1 MPLEYTYS
9 FLILLQILPKGHD
22 GESSPARCA
31 PENACHRLR
40 ARPAPPPDEVP
51 SRAALLNPPPAP
63 GPSVRCAGPCGVPAP
78 AVCRPLCGVPAPVRC
93 AGPPRQAPCAVRQAP
108 LCGVPAS
115 VRCARPLCGAPGPS
129 VRCAET
135 RRSRLAALRRNEI
148 CMRGIPVQ
156 NKGGTASFASPLFGG
171 GGAFLFVFARTRRP
185 LPAAGA
191 FPGFKSLSL
200 RARARRPRNPFLRMR
215 AARPSLP
222 GSASTLRP
230 PCADG
235 QASPRV
241 KQRTPPA
248 RMTRRSALYTG
259 THNTSIHIH
268 TQQPAHTTHPHT
280 HFLF

>member
-22 GESSPARCA
+22 GESSPACCA

-63 GPSVRCAGPCGVPAP
+63 GPSVRCARPPC
-78 AVCRPLCGVPAPVRC
+78 AV
-93 AGPPRQAPCAVRQAP
+93 RQALCAVRQALCAVRQAP
-108 LCGVPAS
+108 LCGAPGPLYGASGPLCGVPGPLCGAPGPP
-115 VRCARPLCGAPGPS
+115 VRCARPPCAVRQALCAVRQAPLYGAPGPS

-171 GGAFLFVFARTRRP
+171 GGAFLFVFARTRKAPPQGAPAILFCPVRGASLP
-185 LPAAGA
+185 PWQRIHSPPALCGRADLPA
-191 FPGFKSLSL
+191 
-200 RARARRPRNPFLRMR
+200 RQ
-215 AARPSLP
+215 
-222 GSASTLRP
+222 T
-230 PCADG
+230 
-235 QASPRV
+235 
-241 KQRTPPA
+241 
-248 RMTRRSALYTG
+248 
-259 THNTSIHIH
+259 
-268 TQQPAHTTHPHT
+268 AH
-280 HFLF
+280 

>member
-22 GESSPARCA
+22 GESSPACCA

-63 GPSVRCAGPCGVPAP
+63 GP
-78 AVCRPLCGVPAPVRC
+78 
-93 AGPPRQAPCAVRQAP
+93 CAVRQAP
-108 LCGVPAS
+108 LCGVPGPPVRCARPSVRCARPS

-171 GGAFLFVFARTRRP
+171 GGLFCLSLRARTRRP
-185 LPAAGA
+185 RKAPPQPLFAHARRVPPSLAAHPLSARPVRTGRPPRASNSVSPPPAA
-191 FPGFKSLSL
+191 
-200 RARARRPRNPFLRMR
+200 
-215 AARPSLP
+215 
-222 GSASTLRP
+222 
-230 PCADG
+230 
-235 QASPRV
+235 
-241 KQRTPPA
+241 
-248 RMTRRSALYTG
+248 
-259 THNTSIHIH
+259 
-268 TQQPAHTTHPHT
+268 
-280 HFLF
+280 

>member
-63 GPSVRCAGPCGVPAP
+63 GP
-78 AVCRPLCGVPAPVRC
+78 
-93 AGPPRQAPCAVRQAP
+93 CAVRQAP
-108 LCGVPAS
+108 LCGAPG
-115 VRCARPLCGAPGPS
+115 PLCGAPGPP

-171 GGAFLFVFARTRRP
+171 GGAFLFVFARTAPPQSLFAHARSP
-185 LPAAGA
+185 LP
-191 FPGFKSLSL
+191 
-200 RARARRPRNPFLRMR
+200 RRKAP
-215 AARPSLP
+215 AHACRP
-222 GSASTLRP
+222 
-230 PCADG
+230 
-235 QASPRV
+235 V
-241 KQRTPPA
+241 KQRIKPPPA
-248 RMTRRSALYTG
+248 RMTRRSALYRHTQ
-259 THNTSIHIH
+259 HIH

>member
-63 GPSVRCAGPCGVPAP
+63 GPCAVRQ
-78 AVCRPLCGVPAPVRC
+78 APVRC
-93 AGPPRQAPCAVRQAP
+93 ARPSVRCARPPCAVRQAP
-108 LCGVPAS
+108 LCG
-115 VRCARPLCGAPGPS
+115 APGPP

-171 GGAFLFVFARTRRP
+171 GGAFLFVFAHTAPPQSLFEHARSP
-185 LPAAGA
+185 LP
-191 FPGFKSLSL
+191 
-200 RARARRPRNPFLRMR
+200 RRKAP
-215 AARPSLP
+215 AHACRP
-222 GSASTLRP
+222 
-230 PCADG
+230 
-235 QASPRV
+235 V
-241 KQRTPPA
+241 KQRIPPPA
-248 RMTRRSALYTG
+248 RMTRRSAPYTG
-259 THNTSIHIH
+259 THNTSTHSNRHTQHIH
-268 TQQPAHTTHPHT
+268 THTFCFEVKGHERDITATQAARAGRH
-280 HFLF
+280 

>member
-63 GPSVRCAGPCGVPAP
+63 GP
-78 AVCRPLCGVPAPVRC
+78 
-93 AGPPRQAPCAVRQAP
+93 CAVRQAP
-108 LCGVPAS
+108 LCGAPGPPVRCARPPVRCARPLCGAPGPP

-171 GGAFLFVFARTRRP
+171 GGAFLFVFARKAPPQSLFAHARSP
-185 LPAAGA
+185 LP
-191 FPGFKSLSL
+191 
-200 RARARRPRNPFLRMR
+200 RRKAP
-215 AARPSLP
+215 AHACRP
-222 GSASTLRP
+222 
-230 PCADG
+230 
-235 QASPRV
+235 V
-241 KQRTPPA
+241 KQRIPPLPPA
-248 RMTRRSALYTG
+248 
-259 THNTSIHIH
+259 
-268 TQQPAHTTHPHT
+268 
-280 HFLF
+280 

>member
-22 GESSPARCA
+22 GESSPACCA

-63 GPSVRCAGPCGVPAP
+63 GPP
-78 AVCRPLCGVPAPVRC
+78 
-93 AGPPRQAPCAVRQAP
+93 
-108 LCGVPAS
+108 
-115 VRCARPLCGAPGPS
+115 

-156 NKGGTASFASPLFGG
+156 NKGGTASFASPLFEG
-171 GGAFLFVFARTRRP
+171 GGAFLFVFARTRKAP
-185 LPAAGA
+185 PQGAPAIPFCACAVPPSPAQG
-191 FPGFKSLSL
+191 P
-200 RARARRPRNPFLRMR
+200 RARMSARQT
-215 AARPSLP
+215 AY
-222 GSASTLRP
+222 P
-230 PCADG
+230 P
-235 QASPRV
+235 
-241 KQRTPPA
+241 PPA
-248 RMTRRSALYTG
+248 RMTRRSAPYTG

-280 HFLF
+280 LFVLR

>member
-22 GESSPARCA
+22 GESSPACCA

-63 GPSVRCAGPCGVPAP
+63 GPP
-78 AVCRPLCGVPAPVRC
+78 
-93 AGPPRQAPCAVRQAP
+93 
-108 LCGVPAS
+108 
-115 VRCARPLCGAPGPS
+115 

-171 GGAFLFVFARTRRP
+171 GGAFLFVFAHTAPPQSLFAHARSP
-185 LPAAGA
+185 LP
-191 FPGFKSLSL
+191 
-200 RARARRPRNPFLRMR
+200 RRKAP
-215 AARPSLP
+215 AHACRP
-222 GSASTLRP
+222 
-230 PCADG
+230 
-235 QASPRV
+235 V
-241 KQRTPPA
+241 KQRIPPSRPHDA
-248 RMTRRSALYTG
+248 AERTIHRHTQHIHTHPYTATG
-259 THNTSIHIH
+259 THNTSTH
-268 TQQPAHTTHPHT
+268 TFCFEVKGHERDITATQAARAGRH
-280 HFLF
+280 

>member
-22 GESSPARCA
+22 GESSPACCA

-63 GPSVRCAGPCGVPAP
+63 GP
-78 AVCRPLCGVPAPVRC
+78 PVRC
-93 AGPPRQAPCAVRQAP
+93 ARP
-108 LCGVPAS
+108 S
-115 VRCARPLCGAPGPS
+115 VRCARPLCGAPGPP

-171 GGAFLFVFARTRRP
+171 GGAFLFVFARTRKAPPPRRRGVPRLQKFVFARTRKAPPQSLFAHARSP
-185 LPAAGA
+185 LP
-191 FPGFKSLSL
+191 
-200 RARARRPRNPFLRMR
+200 RRKAP
-215 AARPSLP
+215 AHACRP
-222 GSASTLRP
+222 
-230 PCADG
+230 
-235 QASPRV
+235 V
-241 KQRTPPA
+241 KQRIPPPPRPHDA
-248 RMTRRSALYTG
+248 AERTIHRHTQHIHTHPHTATG
-259 THNTSIHIH
+259 THNTSTH
-268 TQQPAHTTHPHT
+268 TFCFEVKGHERDITATQAARAGRH
-280 HFLF
+280 

>member
-22 GESSPARCA
+22 GESSPACCA

-63 GPSVRCAGPCGVPAP
+63 AP
-78 AVCRPLCGVPAPVRC
+78 P
-93 AGPPRQAPCAVRQAP
+93 
-108 LCGVPAS
+108 
-115 VRCARPLCGAPGPS
+115 

-171 GGAFLFVFARTRRP
+171 GGAFLFVFARTAPPQSLFAHARSP
-185 LPAAGA
+185 LP
-191 FPGFKSLSL
+191 
-200 RARARRPRNPFLRMR
+200 RRKAP
-215 AARPSLP
+215 AHACRP
-222 GSASTLRP
+222 
-230 PCADG
+230 
-235 QASPRV
+235 V
-241 KQRTPPA
+241 KQRINPPPA

-259 THNTSIHIH
+259 THNTSTHSNRHTQHIH
-268 TQQPAHTTHPHT
+268 TSTHTFCFEVKGHERDITATQAARAGRH
-280 HFLF
+280 

>member
-22 GESSPARCA
+22 GESSPACCA

-63 GPSVRCAGPCGVPAP
+63 GPCAV
-78 AVCRPLCGVPAPVRC
+78 
-93 AGPPRQAPCAVRQAP
+93 RQALCAVRQALCAVRQAP
-108 LCGVPAS
+108 LYGAPG
-115 VRCARPLCGAPGPS
+115 PLCGAPGPLCGAPGPPVRCARPP

-156 NKGGTASFASPLFGG
+156 NKGGTASFASPLFRG
-171 GGAFLFVFARTRRP
+171 GGAFLFVFAHTAPPQSLFAHARSP
-185 LPAAGA
+185 LP
-191 FPGFKSLSL
+191 
-200 RARARRPRNPFLRMR
+200 RRKAP
-215 AARPSLP
+215 AHACRP
-222 GSASTLRP
+222 
-230 PCADG
+230 
-235 QASPRV
+235 V
-241 KQRTPPA
+241 KQRIKPPPA

-268 TQQPAHTTHPHT
+268 THPYTSTHSNRHTQHIHT

>member
-22 GESSPARCA
+22 GESSPACCA

-63 GPSVRCAGPCGVPAP
+63 GPPVRCARPPVRCA
-78 AVCRPLCGVPAPVRC
+78 RPLCGAP
-93 AGPPRQAPCAVRQAP
+93 GPP
-108 LCGVPAS
+108 

-171 GGAFLFVFARTRRP
+171 GGAFLFVFAHTAP
-185 LPAAGA
+185 PQSFFALC
-191 FPGFKSLSL
+191 
-200 RARARRPRNPFLRMR
+200 
-215 AARPSLP
+215 AARPSLL

-241 KQRTPPA
+241 KQRIPPSRPHDA
-248 RMTRRSALYTG
+248 AERTIHRHTQHIHTHPYTATG
-259 THNTSIHIH
+259 THNTSTH
-268 TQQPAHTTHPHT
+268 TFCFEVKGHERDITATQAARAGRH
-280 HFLF
+280 

>member
-63 GPSVRCAGPCGVPAP
+63 GP
-78 AVCRPLCGVPAPVRC
+78 
-93 AGPPRQAPCAVRQAP
+93 CAVRQAP
-108 LCGVPAS
+108 LCGVPGPPVRCARPS

-171 GGAFLFVFARTRRP
+171 GGAFLFVFARTRKAPPQSLFAHARSP
-185 LPAAGA
+185 LP
-191 FPGFKSLSL
+191 
-200 RARARRPRNPFLRMR
+200 RRKAP
-215 AARPSLP
+215 AHACRP
-222 GSASTLRP
+222 
-230 PCADG
+230 
-235 QASPRV
+235 V
-241 KQRTPPA
+241 KQRIKPPPA
-248 RMTRRSALYTG
+248 RMTRRSALYRHTQ
-259 THNTSIHIH
+259 HIH

>member
-63 GPSVRCAGPCGVPAP
+63 GP
-78 AVCRPLCGVPAPVRC
+78 
-93 AGPPRQAPCAVRQAP
+93 CAVRQAP
-108 LCGVPAS
+108 LCGVPGPP
-115 VRCARPLCGAPGPS
+115 VRCARPLYGAPDPLCGAPGPS

-171 GGAFLFVFARTRRP
+171 GGAFLFVFAHTAP
-185 LPAAGA
+185 PQ
-191 FPGFKSLSL
+191 SLFC
-200 RARARRPRNPFLRMR
+200 AC
-215 AARPSLP
+215 AARPSLF

-241 KQRTPPA
+241 KQRIPPPA

-280 HFLF
+280 LFVLR

>member
-63 GPSVRCAGPCGVPAP
+63 GPP
-78 AVCRPLCGVPAPVRC
+78 
-93 AGPPRQAPCAVRQAP
+93 
-108 LCGVPAS
+108 
-115 VRCARPLCGAPGPS
+115 

-171 GGAFLFVFARTRRP
+171 GGAFLFVFARTRKAPPPRRRGVP
-185 LPAAGA
+185 RLQKFVFARTRKAHAHGA
-191 FPGFKSLSL
+191 P
-200 RARARRPRNPFLRMR
+200 ARRPRNPFFAHARRVPPSL
-215 AARPSLP
+215 AAHPLPARPART
-222 GSASTLRP
+222 GRP
-230 PCADG
+230 PR
-235 QASPRV
+235 ASNSVSP
-241 KQRTPPA
+241 PPA
-248 RMTRRSALYTG
+248 A
-259 THNTSIHIH
+259 
-268 TQQPAHTTHPHT
+268 
-280 HFLF
+280 

>member
-22 GESSPARCA
+22 GESSPACCA

-63 GPSVRCAGPCGVPAP
+63 GPP
-78 AVCRPLCGVPAPVRC
+78 
-93 AGPPRQAPCAVRQAP
+93 
-108 LCGVPAS
+108 
-115 VRCARPLCGAPGPS
+115 VRCARPP

-171 GGAFLFVFARTRRP
+171 GGAFLFVFAR
-185 LPAAGA
+185 
-191 FPGFKSLSL
+191 
-200 RARARRPRNPFLRMR
+200 PRKAPPQSFFALC
-215 AARPSLP
+215 AARPSLL

-241 KQRTPPA
+241 KQRIEPPR

-268 TQQPAHTTHPHT
+268 TQQPAHTTHPHNTST
-280 HFLF
+280 HPHTLFVLR

>member
-22 GESSPARCA
+22 GESSPACCA

-63 GPSVRCAGPCGVPAP
+63 GPP
-78 AVCRPLCGVPAPVRC
+78 
-93 AGPPRQAPCAVRQAP
+93 
-108 LCGVPAS
+108 
-115 VRCARPLCGAPGPS
+115 

-171 GGAFLFVFARTRRP
+171 GGAFLFVFAHTAPPQSLFAHARSP
-185 LPAAGA
+185 LP
-191 FPGFKSLSL
+191 
-200 RARARRPRNPFLRMR
+200 RRKAP
-215 AARPSLP
+215 AHACRP
-222 GSASTLRP
+222 
-230 PCADG
+230 
-235 QASPRV
+235 V
-241 KQRTPPA
+241 KQRIPPSRPHDA
-248 RMTRRSALYTG
+248 AERTVHRHTQHIHTHPYTATG
-259 THNTSIHIH
+259 THNTSTH
-268 TQQPAHTTHPHT
+268 TFCFEVKGHERDITATQAARAGRH
-280 HFLF
+280 

>member
-63 GPSVRCAGPCGVPAP
+63 GPP
-78 AVCRPLCGVPAPVRC
+78 
-93 AGPPRQAPCAVRQAP
+93 
-108 LCGVPAS
+108 
-115 VRCARPLCGAPGPS
+115 

-171 GGAFLFVFARTRRP
+171 GGAFLFVFARTRKAPPQGAPAILFCPVRGASLP
-185 LPAAGA
+185 PWQRIHSPPALRGRAGLPAR
-191 FPGFKSLSL
+191 K
-200 RARARRPRNPFLRMR
+200 
-215 AARPSLP
+215 
-222 GSASTLRP
+222 T
-230 PCADG
+230 
-235 QASPRV
+235 
-241 KQRTPPA
+241 
-248 RMTRRSALYTG
+248 
-259 THNTSIHIH
+259 
-268 TQQPAHTTHPHT
+268 AH
-280 HFLF
+280 

>member
-63 GPSVRCAGPCGVPAP
+63 GPSVRCARPPC
-78 AVCRPLCGVPAPVRC
+78 AV
-93 AGPPRQAPCAVRQAP
+93 RQALCAVRQALCAVRQAP
-108 LCGVPAS
+108 LCGAPGPLYGASGPLCGVPG
-115 VRCARPLCGAPGPS
+115 PLCGAPGPP

-171 GGAFLFVFARTRRP
+171 GGAFLFVFARTRKAPPQGAPAILFCPVRGASLP
-185 LPAAGA
+185 PWQRIHSPPALCGRAGLPAHQTA
-191 FPGFKSLSL
+191 
-200 RARARRPRNPFLRMR
+200 
-215 AARPSLP
+215 
-222 GSASTLRP
+222 
-230 PCADG
+230 
-235 QASPRV
+235 
-241 KQRTPPA
+241 
-248 RMTRRSALYTG
+248 Y
-259 THNTSIHIH
+259 
-268 TQQPAHTTHPHT
+268 
-280 HFLF
+280 

>member
-22 GESSPARCA
+22 GESSPACCA

-63 GPSVRCAGPCGVPAP
+63 GPCAV
-78 AVCRPLCGVPAPVRC
+78 
-93 AGPPRQAPCAVRQAP
+93 RQALCAVRQAP
-108 LCGVPAS
+108 LCG
-115 VRCARPLCGAPGPS
+115 APGPP

-171 GGAFLFVFARTRRP
+171 GGAFLFVFARTRKAP
-185 LPAAGA
+185 PQSFFALC
-191 FPGFKSLSL
+191 
-200 RARARRPRNPFLRMR
+200 

-222 GSASTLRP
+222 GSASTPRP

-241 KQRTPPA
+241 KQRIEPPA
-248 RMTRRSALYTG
+248 A
-259 THNTSIHIH
+259 
-268 TQQPAHTTHPHT
+268 
-280 HFLF
+280 

>member
-22 GESSPARCA
+22 GESSPACCA

-63 GPSVRCAGPCGVPAP
+63 GPSVRCARPPC
-78 AVCRPLCGVPAPVRC
+78 AV
-93 AGPPRQAPCAVRQAP
+93 RQALCAVRQALCAVRQAP
-108 LCGVPAS
+108 LCGAPGPLYGASGPLCGVPG
-115 VRCARPLCGAPGPS
+115 PLCGAPGPP

-171 GGAFLFVFARTRRP
+171 GGAFLFVFARTRKAPPPRRRGVP
-185 LPAAGA
+185 RLQKFVFAHTRKAPPQGAPAILFCPVRGASLPPWQRIHSPPALRGRAGLPA
-191 FPGFKSLSL
+191 
-200 RARARRPRNPFLRMR
+200 RQ
-215 AARPSLP
+215 
-222 GSASTLRP
+222 T
-230 PCADG
+230 
-235 QASPRV
+235 
-241 KQRTPPA
+241 
-248 RMTRRSALYTG
+248 
-259 THNTSIHIH
+259 
-268 TQQPAHTTHPHT
+268 AH
-280 HFLF
+280 

>member
-63 GPSVRCAGPCGVPAP
+63 GPPVRCARPLCGAPGPLCGASGPSVRCA
-78 AVCRPLCGVPAPVRC
+78 RP
-93 AGPPRQAPCAVRQAP
+93 PCAVRQA
-108 LCGVPAS
+108 
-115 VRCARPLCGAPGPS
+115 PLCGAPGPS

-148 CMRGIPVQ
+148 CTRGIPVQ

-171 GGAFLFVFARTRRP
+171 GGAFLFVFARKAP
-185 LPAAGA
+185 PQSFFALC
-191 FPGFKSLSL
+191 
-200 RARARRPRNPFLRMR
+200 

-241 KQRTPPA
+241 KQRIEPPA
-248 RMTRRSALYTG
+248 A
-259 THNTSIHIH
+259 
-268 TQQPAHTTHPHT
+268 
-280 HFLF
+280 

>member
-63 GPSVRCAGPCGVPAP
+63 GPSVRCA
-78 AVCRPLCGVPAPVRC
+78 
-93 AGPPRQAPCAVRQAP
+93 
-108 LCGVPAS
+108 
-115 VRCARPLCGAPGPS
+115 
-129 VRCAET
+129 ET

-171 GGAFLFVFARTRRP
+171 GGAFLFVFAHTAPPQSLFAHARSP
-185 LPAAGA
+185 LP
-191 FPGFKSLSL
+191 
-200 RARARRPRNPFLRMR
+200 RRKAP
-215 AARPSLP
+215 AHACRP
-222 GSASTLRP
+222 
-230 PCADG
+230 
-235 QASPRV
+235 V
-241 KQRTPPA
+241 KQRIPPSRPHDA
-248 RMTRRSALYTG
+248 AERTIHRHTQHIHTHPYTATG
-259 THNTSIHIH
+259 THNTSTH
-268 TQQPAHTTHPHT
+268 TFCFEVKGHERDITATQAARAGRH
-280 HFLF
+280 

>member
-9 FLILLQILPKGHD
+9 FLNLLQILPKGHD
-22 GESSPARCA
+22 GESSPACCA

-63 GPSVRCAGPCGVPAP
+63 GP
-78 AVCRPLCGVPAPVRC
+78 
-93 AGPPRQAPCAVRQAP
+93 CAVRQAP
-108 LCGVPAS
+108 LCGAPGPLCGVPGPP
-115 VRCARPLCGAPGPS
+115 VRCARPLCAVRQAPP

-171 GGAFLFVFARTRRP
+171 GGAFLFVFAHTAP
-185 LPAAGA
+185 PQ
-191 FPGFKSLSL
+191 SLFC
-200 RARARRPRNPFLRMR
+200 AC
-215 AARPSLP
+215 AARPSLL

-241 KQRTPPA
+241 KQRIEPPA
-248 RMTRRSALYTG
+248 A
-259 THNTSIHIH
+259 
-268 TQQPAHTTHPHT
+268 
-280 HFLF
+280 

>member
-63 GPSVRCAGPCGVPAP
+63 GP
-78 AVCRPLCGVPAPVRC
+78 PVRC
-93 AGPPRQAPCAVRQAP
+93 ARPPCAVRQALCAVRQALCAVRQAP
-108 LCGVPAS
+108 LCGAPGPLYGASGPLCGVPG
-115 VRCARPLCGAPGPS
+115 PLCGAPGPP

-171 GGAFLFVFARTRRP
+171 GGAFLFVFARTAP
-185 LPAAGA
+185 PQ
-191 FPGFKSLSL
+191 SLFC
-200 RARARRPRNPFLRMR
+200 AC
-215 AARPSLP
+215 AARPSLL

-241 KQRTPPA
+241 KQRIEPPA
-248 RMTRRSALYTG
+248 A
-259 THNTSIHIH
+259 
-268 TQQPAHTTHPHT
+268 
-280 HFLF
+280 

>member
-22 GESSPARCA
+22 GESSPACCA

-63 GPSVRCAGPCGVPAP
+63 GP
-78 AVCRPLCGVPAPVRC
+78 
-93 AGPPRQAPCAVRQAP
+93 CAVRQAP
-108 LCGVPAS
+108 LCGVPGPPVRCARPSVRCARPS

-171 GGAFLFVFARTRRP
+171 GGAFLFVFARTHTAP
-185 LPAAGA
+185 PQGAPAT
-191 FPGFKSLSL
+191 
-200 RARARRPRNPFLRMR
+200 PFCAC
-215 AARPSLP
+215 AARPSLL

-241 KQRTPPA
+241 KQRIPPSR

-259 THNTSIHIH
+259 THNTSIHSNRH
-268 TQQPAHTTHPHT
+268 TQHIHT

>member
-22 GESSPARCA
+22 GESSPACCA

-63 GPSVRCAGPCGVPAP
+63 GPP
-78 AVCRPLCGVPAPVRC
+78 
-93 AGPPRQAPCAVRQAP
+93 
-108 LCGVPAS
+108 
-115 VRCARPLCGAPGPS
+115 

-171 GGAFLFVFARTRRP
+171 GGAFLFVFAHTAPPQSLFAHARSP
-185 LPAAGA
+185 LP
-191 FPGFKSLSL
+191 
-200 RARARRPRNPFLRMR
+200 RRKAP
-215 AARPSLP
+215 AHACRP
-222 GSASTLRP
+222 
-230 PCADG
+230 
-235 QASPRV
+235 V
-241 KQRTPPA
+241 KQRIPPLPPHDA
-248 RMTRRSALYTG
+248 AERTIHRHTQHIHTHPYTATG
-259 THNTSIHIH
+259 THNTSTH
-268 TQQPAHTTHPHT
+268 TFCFEVKGHERDITATQAARAGRH
-280 HFLF
+280 

>member
-1 MPLEYTYS
+1 MPLEYTCS

-63 GPSVRCAGPCGVPAP
+63 GPP
-78 AVCRPLCGVPAPVRC
+78 
-93 AGPPRQAPCAVRQAP
+93 
-108 LCGVPAS
+108 
-115 VRCARPLCGAPGPS
+115 

-171 GGAFLFVFARTRRP
+171 GGAFLFVFARTRKASPQGAPAILFCPVRGASLPPWQRIHSPPALRGRAGLPARQTAYPP
-185 LPAAGA
+185 LPPHDAAE
-191 FPGFKSLSL
+191 
-200 RARARRPRNPFLRMR
+200 
-215 AARPSLP
+215 
-222 GSASTLRP
+222 
-230 PCADG
+230 
-235 QASPRV
+235 
-241 KQRTPPA
+241 RTIHRHTQHIHTHPYTA
-248 RMTRRSALYTG
+248 TG
-259 THNTSIHIH
+259 THNTSTH
-268 TQQPAHTTHPHT
+268 TFCFEVKGHERDITATQAARAGRH
-280 HFLF
+280 